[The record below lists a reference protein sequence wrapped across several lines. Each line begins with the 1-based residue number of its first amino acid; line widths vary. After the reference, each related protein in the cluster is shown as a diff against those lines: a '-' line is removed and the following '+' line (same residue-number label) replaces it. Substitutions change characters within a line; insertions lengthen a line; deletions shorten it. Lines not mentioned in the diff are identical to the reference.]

1 MKVPHIVCHELFLI
15 SFPLLAV
22 AEVVCLAT
30 LIPIG
35 QRALQREEKGE
46 QMGEEGRCASG
57 TQRREG
63 GERETSEEKGVREE
77 GDNEVRGTA

>member
-35 QRALQREEKGE
+35 QRALQRGEKE
-46 QMGEEGRCASG
+46 RQMGEEGRCPSG
-57 TQRREG
+57 TQREG
-63 GERETSEEKGVREE
+63 GEREASEEKGVREE